1 MSAAKNKLRPK
12 SNDQVPEVAASFMVK
27 SSAVNITPKI
37 TESKMAKSPICITSV
52 KIEQTQ
58 LALMVSSIDIEFA
71 KVKLLSS
78 SLPSSKLPYIEYI
91 QIPKIDFMDY
101 SRIIIKDLY
110 KFFETKFCL
119 IVQADGFVVNSDFW
133 NNDFLNYDYIG
144 APWPEKVQVNPGKW
158 SLSFNQNRVGN
169 GGFSIRSNKLAK
181 VTSKIDFQNLTFP
194 VKSEDVVICHYLYK
208 DMIKQGIKFA
218 PPELAA
224 QFSIEDP
231 NNIYNQN
238 IGSVFGFHGNHFRAK
253 VIKNIL
259 PGLNPKLQNIAKK
272 ETKLKKWWSKS

>member
-1 MSAAKNKLRPK
+1 MNK
-12 SNDQVPEVAASFMVK
+12 
-27 SSAVNITPKI
+27 KI
-37 TESKMAKSPICITSV
+37 SLPDVTLLSITSV

-58 LALMVSSIDIEFA
+58 LALMVSSKDIEFA
-71 KVKLLSS
+71 KVKLLCS

-91 QIPKIDFMDY
+91 EIPKINYMDY
-101 SRIIIKDLY
+101 SRIMIKDLY

-158 SLSFNQNRVGN
+158 FLSFNQNKVGN

-181 VTSKIDFQNLTFP
+181 VTSKIDFNNLTFP
-194 VKSEDVVICHYLYK
+194 VKFEDVIICHYLYK

-218 PPELAA
+218 PLELAA
-224 QFSIEDP
+224 QFSIESP
-231 NNIYNQN
+231 KNLYGQN
-238 IGSVFGFHGNHFRAK
+238 IDKVFGFHGNHLRAK
-253 VIKNIL
+253 VIKKIHSKYFENI
-259 PGLNPKLQNIAKK
+259 
-272 ETKLKKWWSKS
+272 